1 MKSRPVGVF
10 DSGLGGISVLHTLME
25 YMPEEDYIFY
35 GDSANAPYG
44 TRSDEE
50 VCALSEHVFNI
61 LLKKGAKAI
70 LIACNTATS
79 AAAKKL
85 RLQYP
90 ELPIVGME
98 PALKPAAENHKGGRI
113 VVMAT
118 PVTLRRPKF
127 AKLMAR
133 YAEESDIISLP
144 CPDIVSYIE
153 EGRLHDPELEDY
165 VRERFEEI
173 GGRPVDAV
181 VLGCTHFPFAADIIQ
196 KAAGPQAV
204 LYDGN
209 LGTSRELRRRMERF
223 GLLSHR
229 DGRGTV
235 TLLNSAG
242 EEQIRRSEELLYMS
256 PEDY

>member
-1 MKSRPVGVF
+1 MHNGPVGVF
-10 DSGLGGISVLHTLME
+10 DSGLGGISVLRCLLE
-25 YMPEEDYIFY
+25 IMPEENYIFY

-50 VCALSEHVFNI
+50 VCALSEQVFDR
-61 LLKKGAKAI
+61 LLDMGAKAI

-85 RLQYP
+85 RRQYP
-90 ELPIVGME
+90 RLPIVGME
-98 PALKPAAENHKGGRI
+98 PALKPAAENHQGGRI

-118 PVTLRRPKF
+118 PVTLRRQKF
-127 AKLMAR
+127 ARLMAR
-133 YAEESDIISLP
+133 YAEDSEIISLP

-153 EGRLHDPELEDY
+153 QGRLQDPALEQY
-165 VRERFEEI
+165 VQDRFASI
-173 GGRPVDAV
+173 GGSPVDAV
-181 VLGCTHFPFAADIIQ
+181 VLGCTHFPFAAEIIQ

-209 LGTSRELRRRMERF
+209 LGTSRELRRRMDRC
-223 GLLSHR
+223 GLLTDR
-229 DGRGTV
+229 TGKGTV

-242 EEQIRRSEELLYMS
+242 QEQIRRSEELLYGAQKH
-256 PEDY
+256 